1 MREVVRYTIACEPRS
16 KKNHLQMVGI
26 GATCPKCGKKERML
40 PIQSKQYLQYEK
52 DCAWFL
58 KPKPI
63 KPIDFP
69 VNICCTFYMKTKR
82 RVDGLNL
89 LAAIDDILVKHGIL
103 LDDGHSALRFHVK
116 RATDVYRE
124 INRLNRLRLQKPCT
138 VFFVLQ
144 ILLRL
149 DW

>member
-1 MREVVRYTIACEPRS
+1 MREVIRYTVACEPRS
-16 KKNHLQMVGI
+16 KKNHMQMVGI
-26 GATCPKCGKKERML
+26 GKQCPVCKKKERML

-58 KPKPI
+58 KPKPT

-89 LAAIDDILVKHGIL
+89 LAAIDDILVDSKIL
-103 LDDGHSALRFHVK
+103 KDDSRDQVVSHDGSRVYLDSKNPRV
-116 RATDVYRE
+116 E
-124 INRLNRLRLQKPCT
+124 IVITT
-138 VFFVLQ
+138 VDDYDQ
-144 ILLRL
+144 
-149 DW
+149 WKEKE

>member
-1 MREVVRYTIACEPRS
+1 MREVIRYTVACEPRS
-16 KKNHLQMVGI
+16 KKNHQQLVGI
-26 GATCPKCGKKERML
+26 GKQCPVCKKKERML

-58 KPKPI
+58 KPKPT

-89 LAAIDDILVKHGIL
+89 LAAIDDILVKHGIIA
-103 LDDGHSALRFHVK
+103 DDNRDTVCSHDGSR
-116 RATDVYRE
+116 VYYDNGNPRVE
-124 INRLNRLRLQKPCT
+124 IIITT
-138 VFFVLQ
+138 VDDYEQ
-144 ILLRL
+144 WKEK
-149 DW
+149 DE

>member
-1 MREVVRYTIACEPRS
+1 MREVVRYTIKICPTS
-16 KKNHLQMVGI
+16 KKNHQQLVGI
-26 GATCPKCGKKERML
+26 GKQCPVCKKKERML

-58 KPKPI
+58 NPKPT

-89 LAAIDDILVKHGIL
+89 LAAIDDILVKHKIL
-103 LDDGHSALRFHVK
+103 EDDSRDQVCSHDGSRVLYDKANPRV
-116 RATDVYRE
+116 E
-124 INRLNRLRLQKPCT
+124 ILITT
-138 VFFVLQ
+138 VDDYEQ
-144 ILLRL
+144 
-149 DW
+149 WKEKK

>member
-1 MREVVRYTIACEPRS
+1 MREIVRYTIKASPVT
-16 KKNHLQMVGI
+16 KKNHQQLVGI

-58 KPKPI
+58 NPKPT

-89 LAAIDDILVKHGIL
+89 LAAIDDILVKYWIL
-103 LDDGHSALRFHVK
+103 EDDNRDIVSGHCGSR
-116 RATDVYRE
+116 VYYDKTNPRVE
-124 INRLNRLRLQKPCT
+124 IVITT
-138 VFFVLQ
+138 VDDYTQ
-144 ILLRL
+144 
-149 DW
+149 WKEKE

>member
-1 MREVVRYTIACEPRS
+1 MREVVRYTIKICPVS
-16 KKNHLQMVGI
+16 KKNHQQLVGI
-26 GATCPKCGKKERML
+26 GRQCPVCKKKERML

-69 VNICCTFYMKTKR
+69 VNVCCTFYMKTKR

-89 LAAIDDILVKHGIL
+89 LAAIDDILVKYGIL
-103 LDDGHSALRFHVK
+103 NDDNRDTVCSHDGSRVYYSKENPHVEVVI
-116 RATDVYRE
+116 T
-124 INRLNRLRLQKPCT
+124 T
-138 VFFVLQ
+138 VDDYEQ
-144 ILLRL
+144 
-149 DW
+149 WKEK

>member
-1 MREVVRYTIACEPRS
+1 MREVVRYKIDGEPRS
-16 KKNHLQMVGI
+16 KKNHTQLVGI
-26 GATCPKCGKKERML
+26 GKQCPVCKKKERML

-58 KPKPI
+58 NPRPS

-89 LAAIDDILVKHGIL
+89 LAAIDDILVKYGVLEDDNRDIVVDHAGSRALYDKQNPRVEIL
-103 LDDGHSALRFHVK
+103 VTTVDDYEQWK
-116 RATDVYRE
+116 E
-124 INRLNRLRLQKPCT
+124 KE
-138 VFFVLQ
+138 
-144 ILLRL
+144 
-149 DW
+149 

>member
-1 MREVVRYTIACEPRS
+1 MREVVRYKIDGEPRS
-16 KKNHLQMVGI
+16 KKNHTQLVGI
-26 GATCPKCGKKERML
+26 GKQCPVCKKKERML

-103 LDDGHSALRFHVK
+103 EDDSREFVAGHDGSR
-116 RATDVYRE
+116 VYYDKTSPRVE
-124 INRLNRLRLQKPCT
+124 IVITT
-138 VFFVLQ
+138 VDDYEQ
-144 ILLRL
+144 
-149 DW
+149 WKEKE

>member
-1 MREVVRYTIACEPRS
+1 MREVIRYTIAITPIT
-16 KKNHLQMVGI
+16 KKNHTQLVGI
-26 GATCPKCGKKERML
+26 GKQCPVCKKKERML
-40 PIQSKQYLQYEK
+40 PIQSKQYLQFEK

-58 KPKPI
+58 KPKPT

-103 LDDGHSALRFHVK
+103 LDDGRDYVASHDGSR
-116 RATDVYRE
+116 VYYDKVNPRVEVVITTVDDYEQWRE
-124 INRLNRLRLQKPCT
+124 S
-138 VFFVLQ
+138 
-144 ILLRL
+144 
-149 DW
+149 

>member
-1 MREVVRYTIACEPRS
+1 MSTGLILILS
-16 KKNHLQMVGI
+16 QKKNHLQMVGI

-58 KPKPI
+58 NPKPT

-89 LAAIDDILVKHGIL
+89 LAAIDDILVKYGIIA
-103 LDDGHSALRFHVK
+103 DDNRDVVSGHCGSR
-116 RATDVYRE
+116 VYYDKDSPRTE
-124 INRLNRLRLQKPCT
+124 IVITT
-138 VFFVLQ
+138 VDNYDQ
-144 ILLRL
+144 
-149 DW
+149 WKEK

>member
-1 MREVVRYTIACEPRS
+1 MREVIRYTVACEPRS
-16 KKNHLQMVGI
+16 KKNHQQLVGI
-26 GATCPKCGKKERML
+26 GKICPTCKKRERML

-89 LAAIDDILVKHGIL
+89 LAAIDDILVKHGIMV
-103 LDDGHSALRFHVK
+103 DDSRDQIVGHDGSR
-116 RATDVYRE
+116 VYYSKENPRVE
-124 INRLNRLRLQKPCT
+124 IVITT
-138 VFFVLQ
+138 VDDYDQ
-144 ILLRL
+144 WKEK
-149 DW
+149 DE

>member
-1 MREVVRYTIACEPRS
+1 MREVIRYTISICPTS
-16 KKNHLQMVGI
+16 KKNHQQLVGI
-26 GATCPKCGKKERML
+26 GKQCPVCKKKERML

-58 KPKPI
+58 KPKPT

-103 LDDGHSALRFHVK
+103 LDDSRDYVCGHDGSRVFYCKENPRV
-116 RATDVYRE
+116 E
-124 INRLNRLRLQKPCT
+124 IVITT
-138 VFFVLQ
+138 VDNYDQ
-144 ILLRL
+144 WKEK
-149 DW
+149 DE

>member
-1 MREVVRYTIACEPRS
+1 MREVVRYKIDGEPRS
-16 KKNHLQMVGI
+16 KKNHTQLVGI
-26 GATCPKCGKKERML
+26 GKQCPVCKKKERML

-58 KPKPI
+58 NPKPT

-89 LAAIDDILVKHGIL
+89 LAAIDDILVKYGIIA
-103 LDDGHSALRFHVK
+103 DDNRDIVASHCGSR
-116 RATDVYRE
+116 VYYDKNAPRTE
-124 INRLNRLRLQKPCT
+124 IVITT
-138 VFFVLQ
+138 VDNYDQ
-144 ILLRL
+144 
-149 DW
+149 WKEKE

>member
-1 MREVVRYTIACEPRS
+1 MREVIRYTISICPTS
-16 KKNHLQMVGI
+16 KKNHQQLVGI
-26 GATCPKCGKKERML
+26 GKQCPVCKKKERML

-58 KPKPI
+58 KPKPT

-103 LDDGHSALRFHVK
+103 LDDGRDYVCSHDGSR
-116 RATDVYRE
+116 VYYDKNSPRVE
-124 INRLNRLRLQKPCT
+124 IIITT
-138 VFFVLQ
+138 VDDYEQ
-144 ILLRL
+144 WKEK
-149 DW
+149 DE

>member
-1 MREVVRYTIACEPRS
+1 MREVIRYTIAITPTT
-16 KKNHLQMVGI
+16 KKTHTQLVGI
-26 GATCPKCGKKERML
+26 GKQCPVCKKKERML

-103 LDDGHSALRFHVK
+103 EDDSRDFVSGHDGSRVFYSKENPRV
-116 RATDVYRE
+116 E
-124 INRLNRLRLQKPCT
+124 ILITT
-138 VFFVLQ
+138 VDDYEQ
-144 ILLRL
+144 WKEK
-149 DW
+149 DE

>member
-1 MREVVRYTIACEPRS
+1 MREVIRYTISICPTS
-16 KKNHLQMVGI
+16 KKNHQQLVGI
-26 GATCPKCGKKERML
+26 GKQCPVCKKKERML

-58 KPKPI
+58 KPKPT

-103 LDDGHSALRFHVK
+103 EDDNRDTVVSHDGSRVLYDKLNPRV
-116 RATDVYRE
+116 E
-124 INRLNRLRLQKPCT
+124 IIITT
-138 VFFVLQ
+138 VDNYDQ
-144 ILLRL
+144 
-149 DW
+149 WKEKE

>member
-1 MREVVRYTIACEPRS
+1 MREVIRYTISICPTS
-16 KKNHLQMVGI
+16 KKNHQQLVGI
-26 GATCPKCGKKERML
+26 GKICPTCKKRERML

-89 LAAIDDILVKHGIL
+89 LAAIDDILVKHGIMV
-103 LDDGHSALRFHVK
+103 DDSRDQIVGHDGSR
-116 RATDVYRE
+116 VYYSKENPRVE
-124 INRLNRLRLQKPCT
+124 IVITT
-138 VFFVLQ
+138 VDDYEQ
-144 ILLRL
+144 
-149 DW
+149 WMEKE

>member
-1 MREVVRYTIACEPRS
+1 MREIVRYTINICPTS
-16 KKNHLQMVGI
+16 KKNHQQLVGI

-58 KPKPI
+58 NPKPT

-89 LAAIDDILVKHGIL
+89 LAAIDDILVKHKIL
-103 LDDGHSALRFHVK
+103 EDDSRDQVCSHDGSR
-116 RATDVYRE
+116 VYYDKTNPRVE
-124 INRLNRLRLQKPCT
+124 IVITT
-138 VFFVLQ
+138 VDDYEQ
-144 ILLRL
+144 
-149 DW
+149 WKEKE

>member
-1 MREVVRYTIACEPRS
+1 MREVVRYTIKICPVS
-16 KKNHLQMVGI
+16 KKNHQQLVGI
-26 GATCPKCGKKERML
+26 GKQCPVCKKKERML

-58 KPKPI
+58 NPKPT

-89 LAAIDDILVKHGIL
+89 LAAIDDILVKHGIIN
-103 LDDGHSALRFHVK
+103 DDNRDTVCSHDGSRVLYDKNAPR
-116 RATDVYRE
+116 TE
-124 INRLNRLRLQKPCT
+124 IVITT
-138 VFFVLQ
+138 VDDYEQ
-144 ILLRL
+144 
-149 DW
+149 WKEKE

>member
-1 MREVVRYTIACEPRS
+1 MREVIRYTISICPTS
-16 KKNHLQMVGI
+16 KKNHQQLVGI
-26 GATCPKCGKKERML
+26 GKQCPVCKKKERML

-103 LDDGHSALRFHVK
+103 LDDGRDYVVSHDGSR
-116 RATDVYRE
+116 VYYDKTSPRVE
-124 INRLNRLRLQKPCT
+124 IVITT
-138 VFFVLQ
+138 VDDYEQWKVSEE
-144 ILLRL
+144 
-149 DW
+149 

>member
-1 MREVVRYTIACEPRS
+1 MREVIRYTISICPTS
-16 KKNHLQMVGI
+16 KKNHTQLVGI
-26 GATCPKCGKKERML
+26 GKICPTCKKRERML
-40 PIQSKQYLQYEK
+40 PIQSKQYLQFEK

-58 KPKPI
+58 KPKPT

-103 LDDGHSALRFHVK
+103 NDDNRDTVVSHDGSRVLYDKLNPRV
-116 RATDVYRE
+116 E
-124 INRLNRLRLQKPCT
+124 ILITT
-138 VFFVLQ
+138 VDDYEQ
-144 ILLRL
+144 
-149 DW
+149 WKEKE

>member
-26 GATCPKCGKKERML
+26 GKQCPVCKKKERML

-58 KPKPI
+58 NPKPT

-89 LAAIDDILVKHGIL
+89 LAAIDDILVKYGIIA
-103 LDDGHSALRFHVK
+103 DDNRDVVSGHCGSR
-116 RATDVYRE
+116 VYYDKDSPRTE
-124 INRLNRLRLQKPCT
+124 IVITT
-138 VFFVLQ
+138 VDNYDQ
-144 ILLRL
+144 
-149 DW
+149 WKEKE

>member
-1 MREVVRYTIACEPRS
+1 MREVVRYTIACEPKS
-16 KKNHLQMVGI
+16 KKNHMQMVGI

-58 KPKPI
+58 NPKPT

-89 LAAIDDILVKHGIL
+89 LAAIDDILVL
-103 LDDGHSALRFHVK
+103 S
-116 RATDVYRE
+116 
-124 INRLNRLRLQKPCT
+124 
-138 VFFVLQ
+138 
-144 ILLRL
+144 
-149 DW
+149 

>member
-1 MREVVRYTIACEPRS
+1 MREVIRYTISICPTS
-16 KKNHLQMVGI
+16 KKNHQQLVGI
-26 GATCPKCGKKERML
+26 GKQCPVCKKKERML

-103 LDDGHSALRFHVK
+103 EDDSREFVAGHDGSR
-116 RATDVYRE
+116 VYYDKTSPRVE
-124 INRLNRLRLQKPCT
+124 IVITT
-138 VFFVLQ
+138 VDDYEQ
-144 ILLRL
+144 
-149 DW
+149 WKEN

>member
-1 MREVVRYTIACEPRS
+1 MREVVRYTIACEPKS
-16 KKNHLQMVGI
+16 KKNHQQLVGI

-58 KPKPI
+58 NPKPT

-89 LAAIDDILVKHGIL
+89 LAAIDDILVKYKIL
-103 LDDGHSALRFHVK
+103 EDDCRDIVVDHSGSRVLYSKENPHVEVVI
-116 RATDVYRE
+116 T
-124 INRLNRLRLQKPCT
+124 T
-138 VFFVLQ
+138 VDNYDQ
-144 ILLRL
+144 
-149 DW
+149 WKE

>member
-1 MREVVRYTIACEPRS
+1 MREVIRYTIAITPTT
-16 KKNHLQMVGI
+16 KKNHTQLVGI
-26 GATCPKCGKKERML
+26 GKQCPVCKKKERML

-58 KPKPI
+58 KPKPT

-69 VNICCTFYMKTKR
+69 VNICCTFYMKAKR

-103 LDDGHSALRFHVK
+103 EDDNRDTVVSHDGSRVLYDKLNPRV
-116 RATDVYRE
+116 E
-124 INRLNRLRLQKPCT
+124 ILITT
-138 VFFVLQ
+138 VDDYEQ
-144 ILLRL
+144 
-149 DW
+149 WKEKE

>member
-1 MREVVRYTIACEPRS
+1 MREIIRYTVACEPRS
-16 KKNHLQMVGI
+16 KKNHTQLVGI
-26 GATCPKCGKKERML
+26 GKICPTCKKRERML

-69 VNICCTFYMKTKR
+69 VNICCTFYMRTKR

-103 LDDGHSALRFHVK
+103 EDDSREFVAGHDGSR
-116 RATDVYRE
+116 VYYSKENPRVE
-124 INRLNRLRLQKPCT
+124 IVITT
-138 VFFVLQ
+138 VDDYEQWKVSE
-144 ILLRL
+144 
-149 DW
+149 

>member
-1 MREVVRYTIACEPRS
+1 MREVIRYDVKLEPKS
-16 KKNHLQMVGI
+16 KKNHMQMVGI
-26 GATCPKCGKKERML
+26 GKQCPVCKKKERML

-58 KPKPI
+58 KPKPT

-103 LDDGHSALRFHVK
+103 ADDCR
-116 RATDVYRE
+116 DVVASHNGSMVFYSKENPRVEIVITTVDDYDQWKERE
-124 INRLNRLRLQKPCT
+124 E
-138 VFFVLQ
+138 
-144 ILLRL
+144 
-149 DW
+149 

>member
-1 MREVVRYTIACEPRS
+1 MRDVIKYTIGICGVS

-26 GATCPKCGKKERML
+26 GKICPTCKKRERML
-40 PIQSKQYLQYEK
+40 PIQSKQYLQFEK

-58 KPKPI
+58 KPKPT

-103 LDDGHSALRFHVK
+103 EDDSREFVAGHDGSR
-116 RATDVYRE
+116 VYYDKTSPRVE
-124 INRLNRLRLQKPCT
+124 IVITT
-138 VFFVLQ
+138 VDDYEQ
-144 ILLRL
+144 
-149 DW
+149 WKAGGE

>member
-1 MREVVRYTIACEPRS
+1 MREVIRYEVKIEPKT
-16 KKNHLQMVGI
+16 KKNHTQLVGI
-26 GATCPKCGKKERML
+26 GKQCPVCKKKERML

-69 VNICCTFYMKTKR
+69 VNIRCTFYMKTKR

-103 LDDGHSALRFHVK
+103 LDDNRDIVADHSGSR
-116 RATDVYRE
+116 VYLDSKNPRVE
-124 INRLNRLRLQKPCT
+124 IVITT
-138 VFFVLQ
+138 VDDYDQ
-144 ILLRL
+144 
-149 DW
+149 WKASE

>member
-1 MREVVRYTIACEPRS
+1 MREVIRYTVAITPTT
-16 KKNHLQMVGI
+16 KKNHTQLVGI
-26 GATCPKCGKKERML
+26 GKQCPVCKKKERML

-58 KPKPI
+58 KPKPT

-103 LDDGHSALRFHVK
+103 LDDNRDIVVDHSGSR
-116 RATDVYRE
+116 VYLDSKNPRVE
-124 INRLNRLRLQKPCT
+124 IIITTIDNYDQWKEK
-138 VFFVLQ
+138 
-144 ILLRL
+144 
-149 DW
+149 DE

>member
-1 MREVVRYTIACEPRS
+1 MREVIRYEIKLNPVS
-16 KKNHLQMVGI
+16 KKNHPQMVGV
-26 GATCPKCGKKERML
+26 GKQCPVCKKKERML

-58 KPKPI
+58 NPKPT

-89 LAAIDDILVKHGIL
+89 CAAIDDILVKYGIL
-103 LDDGHSALRFHVK
+103 EDDNRDVVSGHCGSRVFYDKDAPR
-116 RATDVYRE
+116 TE
-124 INRLNRLRLQKPCT
+124 IIITT
-138 VFFVLQ
+138 VDDYAQ
-144 ILLRL
+144 
-149 DW
+149 WKEKE

>member
-1 MREVVRYTIACEPRS
+1 MREVIRYTVACEPRS
-16 KKNHLQMVGI
+16 KKNHQQLVGI
-26 GATCPKCGKKERML
+26 GKICPTCKKRERML

-103 LDDGHSALRFHVK
+103 ADDCR
-116 RATDVYRE
+116 DVVASHNGSMVFYSKENPRVE
-124 INRLNRLRLQKPCT
+124 IVITT
-138 VFFVLQ
+138 VDDYDQ
-144 ILLRL
+144 WK
-149 DW
+149 DKEQ